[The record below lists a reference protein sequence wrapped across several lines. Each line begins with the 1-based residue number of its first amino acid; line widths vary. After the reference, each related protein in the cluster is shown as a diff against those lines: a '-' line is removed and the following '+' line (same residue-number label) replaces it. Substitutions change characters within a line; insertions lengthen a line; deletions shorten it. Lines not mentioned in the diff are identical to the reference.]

1 MSEHDRFSLC
11 RKVGCNTYTGRHS
24 KNTELTSL
32 VLKTLMTEKP
42 SVSSG
47 PGRPKDPAKREA
59 ILAAAQVL
67 FLSNGYEGSS
77 MDAIAAEAGVSK
89 LTLYSHF
96 KDKEAL
102 FGEAIKTTCETRL
115 PRTLFVL
122 EDDCSISQVLLELGH
137 AFHALVNSPES
148 IGLHRVMVAL
158 ATQNS
163 ALSRMFFDAGPQ
175 RLLVDLE
182 QLLIQANQRGLLQVS
197 EPIRAAEHFCSL
209 IKGAA
214 HFRLLIG
221 YSELPDQKE
230 ADKHV
235 QDCVALF
242 MRAYG
247 NVNSGTK

>member
-1 MSEHDRFSLC
+1 M
-11 RKVGCNTYTGRHS
+11 T
-24 KNTELTSL
+24 
-32 VLKTLMTEKP
+32 KTP
-42 SVSSG
+42 SAPSG
-47 PGRPKDPAKREA
+47 PGRPKDLAKRQSV
-59 ILAAAQVL
+59 LAAAKVL

-77 MDAIAAEAGVSK
+77 MEAIAAEAGVSK

-115 PRTLFVL
+115 PRKLFVL
-122 EDDCSISQVLLELGH
+122 EDGCSISQVLLELGY

-148 IGLHRVMVAL
+148 IGLHRVMVAM

-182 QLLIQANQRGLLQVS
+182 QLLIQANQRGLLRVS
-197 EPIRAAEHFCSL
+197 EPMRAAEHFCSL

-221 YSELPDQKE
+221 YAELPDQAE

-242 MRAYG
+242 MRNYG
-247 NVNSGTK
+247 M